1 MPKPQRDL
9 AREQFWRQTLADWRS
24 SGLTVRAFCKARD
37 LRLTTFDYWKRELHR
52 RDQAASPAPSK
63 PRPRSAKPTFV
74 PVTLNSSP
82 SVEVLCQTDHVVCV
96 SGVSLSELFAA
107 LTVTPGDTT
116 C

>member
-9 AREQFWRQTLADWRS
+9 AREQFWRQTLADWRT
-24 SGLTVRAFCKARD
+24 SGLSVRAFCEARD
-37 LRLTTFDYWKRELHR
+37 LRPTTFDYWKRELHR

-63 PRPRSAKPTFV
+63 PIPRSAKPKFV
-74 PVTLNSSP
+74 PVTLISSP
-82 SVEVLCQTDHVVCV
+82 SVEVRCPTGHVVCV

-107 LTVTPGDTT
+107 LAVTPGDAT